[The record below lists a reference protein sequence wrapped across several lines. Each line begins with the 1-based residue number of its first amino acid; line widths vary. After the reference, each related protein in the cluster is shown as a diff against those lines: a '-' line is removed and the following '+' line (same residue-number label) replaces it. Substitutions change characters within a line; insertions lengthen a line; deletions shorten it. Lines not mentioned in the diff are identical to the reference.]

1 MSTESSSQTAGMRKR
16 TVITVW
22 LIVVIALIANFVFPI
37 RTGLTRVSLLA
48 LAFFTIA
55 GAIALTWRIR
65 ILRFLIVG
73 ICVALSV
80 FLLWPS
86 TSSPDPNELRDL
98 YIQRLQ
104 KYNGARYVYGGEN
117 RLGVDCS
124 GLVREG
130 MIEALISYG
139 IEHHNPVAVR
149 AAFRLWWHD
158 SNAIMLGKMPEITR
172 PVKGEDYVP
181 LHNTSG
187 IEAGDLALT
196 QSGSHVLAYLGN
208 NRWIEADPGLGR
220 THVFTLDDAF
230 KNLSDELVLFVRWRW
245 LESSR

>member
-1 MSTESSSQTAGMRKR
+1 MRKR
-16 TVITVW
+16 AVITLW
-22 LIVVIALIANFVFPI
+22 LIVAIALVANVAFPI
-37 RTGLTRVSLLA
+37 RTGLTRMSLLA
-48 LAFFTIA
+48 LAFLTIA

-73 ICVALSV
+73 ICIALSL

-86 TSSPDPNELRDL
+86 ASSPDPSAVRDL

-130 MIEALISYG
+130 MIEALLSYG
-139 IEHHNPVAVR
+139 IVHHHPGAVR
-149 AAFRLWWHD
+149 AALNLWWHD
-158 SNAIMLGKMPEITR
+158 SNAIMLAKMPELTR
-172 PVKGEDYVP
+172 PVKGEDYVV

-187 IEAGDLALT
+187 IEAGDLAIT

-208 NRWIEADPGLGR
+208 SRWIEADPGLGR
-220 THVFTLDDAF
+220 THVFTLNDEF
-230 KNLSDELVLFVRWRW
+230 KHLSDELVLFVRWRW
-245 LESSR
+245 LE